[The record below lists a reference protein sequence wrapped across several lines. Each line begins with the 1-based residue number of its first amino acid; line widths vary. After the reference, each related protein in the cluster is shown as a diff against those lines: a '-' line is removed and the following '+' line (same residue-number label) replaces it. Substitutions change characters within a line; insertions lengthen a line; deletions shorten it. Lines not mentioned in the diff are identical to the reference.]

1 MVDANGPATQNAMDC
16 CSLEIEIKG
25 VMFYEGK
32 SYLDPSKFQRVYF
45 VEDYENT
52 HHERAYWV
60 KYYDSGIILGHLSR
74 DVAAEGW
81 YYVTNI
87 PTVKYSW

>member
-52 HHERAYWV
+52 HRERAYWV

-74 DVAAEGW
+74 DVAEGW